1 MEEVALAAFEEDED
15 EVEPKPV
22 LSPSSF
28 VKRFTSLV
36 GVLCLMASAS
46 WIENGSTLNAIYLD
60 TMGTLNPKARITKAK
75 MNLGWFF
82 KYYQ

>member
-1 MEEVALAAFEEDED
+1 MEEVALAAGEDDD
-15 EVEPKPV
+15 EVEPEPV
-22 LSPSSF
+22 LLASSF
-28 VKRFTSLV
+28 VKGLASLV

-46 WIENGSTLNAIYLD
+46 WMDNGSTLNAIYLD
-60 TMGTLNPKARITKAK
+60 TMGALNPKARITKAK